1 MSRAD
6 KVFYVAVAGFVAG
19 IFVRSLVDWGT
30 ALPLFVLLISG
41 VFMILHF
48 AKPYFQKSSETL
60 GSLHGDPRSR
70 HFENVFRFVPP
81 LMPLFLFAVALGMF
95 WYELADRL
103 PPTPLF
109 DTPAVFEGRV
119 VEEPDLREKVT
130 RLVVQGL
137 SLEQKA
143 KVLVTTG
150 LEPKYAYGDRL
161 LLRGKVERP
170 KNFEDEDTLREVNYV
185 SYLAKDGI
193 HYEMFMPRIEILA
206 HGEGNVIK
214 EKLFAFK
221 HAFIGNINTHIPQ
234 PHAALLAGLV
244 VGAKQSLGKKL
255 LDDFRTVGVIHIV
268 VLSGYNITIIARFIE
283 WIFSALSRNRRLIL
297 AAGAIILF
305 AIMVGASATVV
316 RATIMA
322 FIALLAQGTGRMY
335 MATRALLIAGVIML
349 LHNPHILVFDLSFQL
364 SFLATVG
371 LIYFSPLIASKV
383 RWITEKAGLR
393 EIVVATLATQ
403 LFVLPFILYKTGL
416 FSLVSLPVNVL
427 ILAAIPLTMLFGF
440 LAGVFGFVWGI
451 LALPFAWVAYALLAY
466 ELVVVEWFA
475 RLPFAA
481 ITLASFP
488 AWVAALWYAVYGV
501 VIWRMRSQS
510 SFQPYSN

>member
-1 MSRAD
+1 
-6 KVFYVAVAGFVAG
+6 
-19 IFVRSLVDWGT
+19 
-30 ALPLFVLLISG
+30 
-41 VFMILHF
+41 
-48 AKPYFQKSSETL
+48 
-60 GSLHGDPRSR
+60 
-70 HFENVFRFVPP
+70 
-81 LMPLFLFAVALGMF
+81 
-95 WYELADRL
+95 
-103 PPTPLF
+103 
-109 DTPAVFEGRV
+109 
-119 VEEPDLREKVT
+119 
-130 RLVVQGL
+130 
-137 SLEQKA
+137 
-143 KVLVTTG
+143 
-150 LEPKYAYGDRL
+150 
-161 LLRGKVERP
+161 
-170 KNFEDEDTLREVNYV
+170 V